1 MRFCFVARR
10 SALCLL
16 AGVTFVSSLFAQ
28 TPSNPSPVPPVPTTT
43 TQPNAAQSSTTPTPE
58 DHHAQAERELKQ
70 EEQQRMLG
78 VIPAFTAVYNGHA
91 VPLSSGQ
98 KFRLALADGVDPFD
112 FAASALDAALEQQS
126 NEFPAYG
133 TGFIGYAKRFGASYA
148 DDFDGELWS
157 EGILPSVLHQ
167 DPRYF
172 RLGHGG
178 FAHRLGYSLL
188 AAVRCR
194 GDNGKWQFNAS
205 NLGGNLV
212 AGAISNAY
220 YPSASRGV
228 GLTFQRASIDTAE
241 GLIQLL
247 ANEFY
252 PDISQALFHRK
263 KKIQTGTTSAP

>member
-1 MRFCFVARR
+1 MRFCLVARI
-10 SALCLL
+10 SALCFL
-16 AGVTFVSSLFAQ
+16 AGATFMSSLSAQ
-28 TPSNPSPVPPVPTTT
+28 TPTNPSPTTPAPTTT
-43 TQPNAAQSSTTPTPE
+43 TLPNAPQSSTTPE
-58 DHHAQAERELKQ
+58 DRHAQAERELKQ

-78 VIPAFTAVYNGHA
+78 VVPAFTAVYNGHA

-112 FAASALDAALEQQS
+112 FAVSAIDAALEQQS
-126 NEFPAYG
+126 NEFPEYG
-133 TGFIGYAKRFGASYA
+133 QGFTGYLKRFGAAYA

-157 EGILPSVLHQ
+157 EGILPSLLHQ

-178 FAHRLGYSLL
+178 FRRRLGYSLL

-194 GDNGKWQFNAS
+194 GDNLKWQFNAS
-205 NLGGNLV
+205 NLGGNLI
-212 AGAISNAY
+212 AGTISNAY
-220 YPSASRGV
+220 YPVSNRGF

-263 KKIQTGTTSAP
+263 KKTSSNTTDAP

>member
-1 MRFCFVARR
+1 
-10 SALCLL
+10 
-16 AGVTFVSSLFAQ
+16 
-28 TPSNPSPVPPVPTTT
+28 
-43 TQPNAAQSSTTPTPE
+43 
-58 DHHAQAERELKQ
+58 
-70 EEQQRMLG
+70 MLG
-78 VIPAFTAVYNGHA
+78 VVPAFTAVYNGHA

-98 KFRLALADGVDPFD
+98 KMRLALADGVDPFD
-112 FAASALDAALEQQS
+112 FAVSALDAGLEQQS

-133 TGFIGYAKRFGASYA
+133 QGFTGYLKRFGASYA

-157 EGILPSVLHQ
+157 EGIFPSVLHQ

-178 FAHRLGYSLL
+178 FGRRLGYSLL

-194 GDNGKWQFNAS
+194 GDNGKWQINAS
-205 NLGGNLV
+205 NLGGNLI

-252 PDISQALFHRK
+252 PDISEALFHRK
-263 KKIQTGTTSAP
+263 KKAAAGTTSAP

>member
-1 MRFCFVARR
+1 MNYCLR
-10 SALCLL
+10 LCLALLLL
-16 AGVTFVSSLFAQ
+16 ATSPHLLAQ
-28 TPSNPSPVPPVPTTT
+28 APAPVP
-43 TQPNAAQSSTTPTPE
+43 AAPQATAPA
-58 DHHAQAERELKQ
+58 DGHAQAERELKQ

-78 VIPAFTAVYNGHA
+78 IVPAFTAVYNGHA

-112 FAASALDAALEQQS
+112 FATSALDAALEQQG
-126 NEFPAYG
+126 NEFPEYG
-133 TGFIGYAKRFGASYA
+133 SGWTGYAKRFGASYA

-157 EGILPSVLHQ
+157 EGILPSLLHQ

-178 FAHRLGYSLL
+178 FRRRLGYSLL

-194 GDNGKWQFNAS
+194 GDNGNWQFNTS
-205 NLGGNLV
+205 NIGGNLI

-220 YPSASRGV
+220 YPAADRGL
-228 GLTFQRASIDTAE
+228 GLTLQRGSIDTAE
-241 GLIQLL
+241 GLVQLL

-263 KKIQTGTTSAP
+263 QKDQSAPTQPPTPEIPY